1 MESKKRSILKATTWR
16 VTATCTTTLIAF
28 LITGNIESAL
38 SIGFVEFFVKFVIYY
53 YHERLWTKIKLN

>member
-38 SIGFVEFFVKFVIYY
+38 SIGFVEFFVKFIIYY

>member
-28 LITGNIESAL
+28 LITGHIESAL

>member
-1 MESKKRSILKATTWR
+1 
-16 VTATCTTTLIAF
+16 

>member
-38 SIGFVEFFVKFVIYY
+38 SIGFIEFFLKFVIYY